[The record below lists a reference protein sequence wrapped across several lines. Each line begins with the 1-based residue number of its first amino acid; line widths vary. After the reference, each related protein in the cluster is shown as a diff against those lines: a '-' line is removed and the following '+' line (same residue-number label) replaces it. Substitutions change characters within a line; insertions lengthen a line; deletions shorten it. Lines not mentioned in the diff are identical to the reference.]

1 MEQGEP
7 KKHCPDC
14 NTGSCFYKILL
25 DGTLRHFCAC
35 RRTYWDWDAPPSS
48 EEILSILA
56 RIKELEEAV
65 RWVRDIMVAEEPY
78 RYWAEV
84 SEELLRRAGMEEEE

>member
-1 MEQGEP
+1 MRQGEP
-7 KKHCPDC
+7 KKHCPNC

-48 EEILSILA
+48 EELLSNLSDN
-56 RIKELEEAV
+56 IKEIHRLWMKSPDWCNTEEGAQLLI
-65 RWVRDIMVAEEPY
+65 RLF
-78 RYWAEV
+78 
-84 SEELLRRAGMEEEE
+84 ELVK